1 LRVEDTET
9 PDVIKV
15 SGRGELHLSILM
27 ETMRRESYEF
37 QVGRPKVI
45 TKTGDDGRRLEPYE
59 ELTIDVPENH
69 VGTVMEGL
77 GPRKAEMLDM
87 VNHGGGMVR
96 INFKIP
102 ARGLFGYRSDFLT
115 DTRGEG
121 IMHHRFAEYGE
132 WTGELAGRKTGV
144 LVADR
149 RGVAVAFAIFGL
161 QERAA
166 MFVKPGDG
174 VYEGMI
180 VGENSR
186 PGDMDVNICREKKL
200 TNMRT
205 HAADDMIRLETPRQI
220 TLEMA
225 LEYIE
230 DDELIEVTPDSIR
243 LRKRH
248 LGAIERK
255 KAMRAGKK
263 AG

>member
-1 LRVEDTET
+1 
-9 PDVIKV
+9 VIKV

-27 ETMRRESYEF
+27 ETMRREGFEF
-37 QVGRPKVI
+37 QVSRPKVI
-45 TKTGDDGRRLEPYE
+45 MKKDDKGKRLEPYE

-121 IMHHRFAEYGE
+121 IMHHRFAEYGG
-132 WTGELAGRKTGV
+132 WAGDLGGRKQGV
-144 LVADR
+144 MVADR
-149 RGVAVAFAIFGL
+149 KGKAVGFAIYGL
-161 QERAA
+161 QDRSV
-166 MFVKPGDG
+166 MFVKPGDP
-174 VYEGMI
+174 VYEGMV
-180 VGENSR
+180 VGENAR

-205 HAADDMIRLETPRQI
+205 HAADDMIKLETPREI
-220 TLEMA
+220 TLELA

-230 DDELIEVTPDSIR
+230 DSELIEITPDAIR
-243 LRKRH
+243 LRKRY
-248 LGAIERK
+248 LGAIDRK
-255 KAMRAGKK
+255 KSMRAAKRG
-263 AG
+263 